1 MLIMILLIGY
11 YGKLMAISLIPMGS
25 SFCHA
30 FVTLGLYDRPNPRAP
45 SRRGKGGQASPGQAS
60 LDVHRAAKGGTA
72 NGPGEAWGEGL
83 LEPPAFGP

>member
-1 MLIMILLIGY
+1 MILLIGY
-11 YGKLMAISLIPMGS
+11 YGKLMAIFLIPMGF

-30 FVTLGLYDRPNPRAP
+30 FVTLGLYDRPNPRPLPGAG
-45 SRRGKGGQASPGQAS
+45 RGGQASPGQAS

-83 LEPPAFGP
+83 LELPAFGP